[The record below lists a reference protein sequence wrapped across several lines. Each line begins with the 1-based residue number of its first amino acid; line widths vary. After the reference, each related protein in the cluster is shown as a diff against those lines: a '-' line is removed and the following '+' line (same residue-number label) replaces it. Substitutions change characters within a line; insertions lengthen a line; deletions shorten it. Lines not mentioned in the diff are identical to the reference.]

1 MLPSGYTQLEYIQSS
16 GTQYINTSFVP
27 NFETRIIMD
36 CEIISHPSNASFFG
50 ARAAAAGNDITSN
63 TLVIMAEGYI
73 RSDYYGS
80 SVNNSSIPSGR
91 ITIDRSSNVTTFS
104 TTTLRNTVSSRSS
117 NDTLYLFATNTNG
130 ASSLPGRI
138 RLYSCKIY
146 DGETLTRDYVPC
158 RNSSGSVGLYDIV
171 NNTFYNN
178 QGSGTFASG
187 PIVPSVF
194 KEIQYIQSSGSQYI
208 DTGFKPN
215 QNTRVLMDV
224 QCMSNGTYPFYGSR
238 ISASGQAY
246 GLWKI
251 SDTSLRYDYGTGR
264 ASANTSNTNVR
275 VLIDSNKNVCEFRD
289 TTLTNTSR
297 TFSVSYNLLI
307 LAFNTANEVDE
318 RMMSARL
325 YSFSIY
331 DNGVLVRDFT
341 PVETGEGE
349 VGLYDNV
356 EGRFY
361 RNSGTGVFVA
371 GPYVAPDPPTNLTGF
386 VSNKTV
392 YLSWNASPSEDL
404 TGYKVYI
411 DGDLVGT
418 TTSLSYAHA
427 ITPGENHAVSVSSYS
442 ENGESD
448 QVSISVYYE
457 LPNPPTNLDATFDEG
472 IIHLLWTDS
481 TTEDVTDYRI
491 YQNGV
496 LVTTTPAVFSLFE
509 FPFSNESLTENL
521 LELSSLER
529 VQFYQSIDPY
539 TNYTFSVTAFNEYGE
554 SDPVSIS
561 IYYET
566 TPDVTSVSLIPN
578 PVFTG
583 ESLTISVSVGQLY
596 DVTIT

>member
-27 NFETRIIMD
+27 NFETRIVMD
-36 CEIISHPSNASFFG
+36 CQVISYPSNASFFG
-50 ARAAAAGNDITSN
+50 ARVASAGNDITSN
-63 TLVIMAEGYI
+63 TLVIMADGYV

-80 SVNNSSIPSGR
+80 SVSNSSIPSGR
-91 ITIDRSSNVTTFS
+91 ITIDRSSNVTTFGS
-104 TTTLRNTVSSRSS
+104 TTLRNTTSNRSS
-117 NDTLYLFATNTNG
+117 QDALYLFATNTNG
-130 ASSLPGRI
+130 SSSLPGRI

-146 DGETLTRDYVPC
+146 DGETLTRDYIPS
-158 RNSSGSVGLYDIV
+158 RNSSGSAGLYDIV
-171 NNTFYNN
+171 NNTFYSN
-178 QGSGTFASG
+178 QGSGTFTGG

-264 ASANTSNTNVR
+264 VTQTLSNINTR
-275 VLIDSNKNVCEFRD
+275 VLIDSNKNVCKFGD
-289 TTLTNTSR
+289 TTITDTSR

-307 LAFNTANEVDE
+307 LAFNTANDVDE
-318 RMMSARL
+318 RMMTARL

-331 DNGVLVRDFT
+331 DNGDLVRDFV

-349 VGLYDNV
+349 IGLYDNV

-361 RNSGTGVFVA
+361 RNSGTGIFIA
-371 GPYVAPDPPTNLTGF
+371 GPYAAPDSPTDLMGT
-386 VSNKTV
+386 VLNKTV
-392 YLSWNASPSEDL
+392 YLSWSASPSEDL

-411 DGDLVGT
+411 DGDLVGDT
-418 TTSLSYAHA
+418 ALLNYSYA
-427 ITPGENHAVSVSSYS
+427 ITPSQSHSISVTAYS
-442 ENGESD
+442 DSGESD
-448 QVSISVYYE
+448 PVTISVYYE
-457 LPNPPTNLDATFDEG
+457 LPNPPTNLDASFNEG

-481 TTEDVTDYRI
+481 TTEDITGYRI

-496 LVTTTPAVFSLFE
+496 LVTITPAVFSLFE

-529 VQFYQSIDPY
+529 VQFYQSIEPY
-539 TNYTFSVTAFNEYGE
+539 TNYTFSVAAFNKYGE
-554 SDPVSIS
+554 SDPVSINV
-561 IYYET
+561 YYET
-566 TPDVTSVSLIPN
+566 TPDITSVSLIPN
-578 PVFTG
+578 PVFAG
-583 ESLTISVSVGQLY
+583 ESLTISAFVDTLY

>member
-27 NFETRIIMD
+27 NFETRIVMD
-36 CEIISHPSNASFFG
+36 CEIISYPSNASFFG

-63 TLVIMAEGYI
+63 TLVIMAEGYV

-80 SVNNSSIPSGR
+80 SVSNSSIPSGR
-91 ITIDRSSNVTTFS
+91 IIIDRSSNVTTFS
-104 TTTLRNTVSSRSS
+104 ATTLTNTVSNRSS
-117 NDTLYLFATNTNG
+117 NDALYLFATNTNG

-146 DGETLTRDYVPC
+146 DGEILVRDYIPS
-158 RNSSGSVGLYDIV
+158 RNSSGSAGLYDVV
-171 NNTFYNN
+171 NNTFCSN

-187 PIVPSVF
+187 PIVPTVF
-194 KEIQYIQSSGSQYI
+194 KELQYIQSSGSQYI

-215 QNTRVLMDV
+215 HNTRVLMDV
-224 QCMSNGTYPFYGSR
+224 QRMSNGTYPFYGSR

-275 VLIDSNKNVCEFRD
+275 VLIDSNKNVCEFGD

-331 DNGVLVRDFT
+331 DNGVLVRDFI

-349 VGLYDNV
+349 VGLYDNI
-356 EGRFY
+356 EGQFY
-361 RNSGTGVFVA
+361 RNSGTGNFVA
-371 GPYVAPDPPTNLTGF
+371 GPYVAPDPPSNLYGY
-386 VSNKTV
+386 VSNKTL
-392 YLSWNASPSEDL
+392 YLSWDASPSSET
-404 TGYKVYI
+404 TGYKIYKN
-411 DGDLVGT
+411 GDLVGT
-418 TTSLSYAHA
+418 TESLSYSFLLEASQ
-427 ITPGENHAVSVSSYS
+427 NHSISVTAYS

-448 QVSISVYYE
+448 PVSISVYYE

-472 IIHLLWTDS
+472 IIHLIWTDS
-481 TTEDVTDYRI
+481 TTEDVTGYRI

-539 TNYTFSVTAFNEYGE
+539 TEYTFSVAAFNKYGE
-554 SDPVSIS
+554 SDPVSINV
-561 IYYET
+561 YYET
-566 TPDVTSVSLIPN
+566 TPDITSVSLIPN
-578 PVFTG
+578 PVFTE
-583 ESLTISVSVGQLY
+583 ESLTISVFVDTLY
-596 DVTIT
+596 NVTIT

>member
-27 NFETRIIMD
+27 NFKTRIVMD
-36 CEIISHPSNASFFG
+36 CEVISYPSNASFFG
-50 ARAAAAGNDITSN
+50 ARTASAANDITSN
-63 TLVIMAEGYI
+63 TLVILTEGYI

-80 SVNNSSIPSGR
+80 SASNSSIPSGR
-91 ITIDRSSNVTTFS
+91 ITIDRSSNVTTFGS
-104 TTTLRNTVSSRSS
+104 TILRNTTSNRSS
-117 NDTLYLFATNTNG
+117 SDALYLFATNTNG
-130 ASSLPGRI
+130 SSSLPGRI

-146 DGETLTRDYVPC
+146 DGDTLIRDYVPC

-171 NNTFYNN
+171 NNTFYSNR
-178 QGSGTFASG
+178 GTGEFASG
-187 PIVPSVF
+187 SIVPTVF
-194 KEIQYIQSSGSQYI
+194 KEIQYIQSSGTQYI

-246 GLWKI
+246 GLWKM

-275 VLIDSNKNVCEFRD
+275 VLIDSNKNVCEFGD

-297 TFSVSYNLLI
+297 TFNVSYNLLI

-325 YSFSIY
+325 YSFSMY
-331 DNGVLVRDFT
+331 DNGVLVRDFV

-349 VGLYDNV
+349 IGLYDNV
-356 EGRFY
+356 EDRFY
-361 RNSGTGVFVA
+361 RNSGTGNFVA
-371 GPYVAPDPPTNLTGF
+371 GPYVAPDPPSNLYGY
-386 VSNKTV
+386 VSNKIL
-392 YLSWNASPSEDL
+392 YLSWDSSPSSET
-404 TGYKVYI
+404 TGYKIYKN
-411 DGDLVGT
+411 GDLVGT
-418 TTSLSYAHA
+418 TESLSYSFLLEASQ
-427 ITPGENHAVSVSSYS
+427 NHTISVTAYS

-448 QVSISVYYE
+448 EVSISVYYE
-457 LPNPPTNLDATFDEG
+457 LPNPPTNLDAEFDKG
-472 IIHLLWTDS
+472 TIHLLWTDS
-481 TTEDVTDYRI
+481 TTENVTGYRI

-509 FPFSNESLTENL
+509 FPFSNDSLTEKL

-539 TNYTFSVTAFNEYGE
+539 TNYTFSVTAFNKYGE
-554 SDPVSIS
+554 SDPVSINV
-561 IYYET
+561 YYET
-566 TPDVTSVSLIPN
+566 TSDITSVSLIPN
-578 PVFTG
+578 PVFTE
-583 ESLTISVSVGQLY
+583 ESLTISVFVDTLY
-596 DVTIT
+596 NVTIT